1 MSGAAPGKGTTKS
14 SSPLAKQLALGVLA
28 LNLLIVGLVGLSSYK
43 SKEQCEEQARI
54 TSQNLSQV
62 LEQYVTG
69 VFSRLDA
76 GVLAAA
82 MEAEREMAHG
92 GIDAQA
98 LDRYIKR
105 QQMELSDLESLVV
118 TDANGNFLNGV
129 GRAPARS
136 VSAADRDHFTRMR
149 QDPLVKTTVSRPF
162 KSRISGKWV
171 IAVARRIEKPDGS
184 FGGMATASFPF
195 EKFYRI
201 FSAIDVGRHG
211 SITLRDQQLRLAVRY
226 PELPGFG
233 NPVGGEATAELHRL
247 VQNGGE
253 AGTYRAR
260 SLMDQGERCF
270 SFRKISGRPYYL
282 IVGLATDDYL
292 AAWRSNSLQVGILAV
307 LFCLVTTF
315 SAGLLSREWRRR
327 NAALEELIRQETKYQ
342 TIADHTY
349 AWEFWLSPDET
360 FIYSSPS
367 CKRITGYAPAAF
379 YADAALLKNIV
390 HPEDQQCFCN
400 HRHQVLSDTVAHNLV
415 MRIRHADG
423 SVRWMEHECLPVY
436 DESGVFLG
444 TRGSNRD
451 VTSRKRMEEA
461 LKESEEQFHQLFVQ
475 NWDAVMLLHQENF
488 AVLDANPAMVSLFGY
503 PLEELRDFGPYALS
517 APEALWQ
524 FQALLQDAVLHGES
538 YLDRAI
544 GNCKGGAEI
553 ALSAKTKLIRLREEN
568 VLYCSFRDIS
578 DRMRLEKEKAEV
590 QSKLIHANKM
600 TSLGML
606 VSGIAHE
613 INNPNQYISLNASIL
628 ADVWQDAY
636 EILSR
641 HHEEHGELSLKGMS
655 LAQAK
660 ETVPRLLTGVT
671 EGARRINLIVADLKD
686 FSRDKSGQP
695 QSNFDLNKVVQ
706 SAVQILTHHIH
717 KHTYHFQLELADDIP
732 GVKGKSQQ
740 IEQVVINLIA
750 NGLQAL
756 VDKSKAVR
764 VATWHERE
772 TDRVVLTVS
781 DQGKGM
787 TKEILQR
794 ITEPFF
800 STKLGEGGT
809 GLGLSISATLLKE
822 HGGTLE
828 FVSEPDLGTTATIKL
843 QAAREND
850 NGPGCAAP
858 FVESKP

>member
-14 SSPLAKQLALGVLA
+14 TTPLVRQLALGVLA

-43 SKEQCEEQARI
+43 SREQCEEQARV
-54 TSQNLSQV
+54 TSQNLAQV

-76 GVLAAA
+76 GVLATAA
-82 MEAEREMAHG
+82 EAERELARG
-92 GIDAQA
+92 GIDLPT
-98 LDRYIKR
+98 LDGYIKR
-105 QQMELSDLESLVV
+105 QQTELSDLESLVV
-118 TDANGNFLNGV
+118 ADSAGHFLNGV
-129 GRAPARS
+129 GAAAGRT
-136 VSAADRDHFTRMR
+136 VSAADRDHFIRLR
-149 QDPLVKTTVSRPF
+149 QEPLVRTTISQPMH
-162 KSRISGKWV
+162 SRISGKWV
-171 IAVARRIEKPDGS
+171 IAVARRINKPDGS
-184 FGGMATASFPF
+184 FGGMVSASFPF
-195 EKFYRI
+195 DKFYRI
-201 FSAIDVGRHG
+201 FSTIDVGRHG
-211 SITLRDQQLRLAVRY
+211 SIALRDQQLKLAVRY
-226 PELPGFG
+226 PELPDFG
-233 NPVGGEATAELHRL
+233 NAVGGKATAELHGL
-247 VQNGGE
+247 VQKGSE

-260 SLMDQGERCF
+260 SLMDQAERCY

-292 AAWRSNSLQVGILAV
+292 AAWRSNTLQVGILAM
-307 LFCLVTTF
+307 LFCLVTTL
-315 SAGLLSREWRRR
+315 SAGLLSLEWRHR
-327 NAALEELIRQETKYQ
+327 NAALQELIRQETKYQ
-342 TIADHTY
+342 TIADYTY

-367 CKRITGYAPAAF
+367 CKRITGYDQAAF

-390 HPEDQQCFCN
+390 HPEDQPCFCN
-400 HRHQVLSDTVAHNLV
+400 HRHQVVSDTAPHNLV

-451 VTSRKRMEEA
+451 VTRRKWMEEA

-475 NWDAVMLLHQENF
+475 NWDAVVLLHQENF
-488 AVLDANPAMVSLFGY
+488 EVLDANPAMLSLFGY
-503 PLEELRDFGPYALS
+503 PLEELRDFGPYALA
-517 APEALWQ
+517 APEAIGQ

-544 GNCKGGAEI
+544 GICRSGAEI

-636 EILSR
+636 EILAR
-641 HHEEHGELSLKGMS
+641 HHEEHGELSLKGMT

-717 KHTYHFQLELADDIP
+717 KHTYHFQLELAEDIP

-756 VDKSKAVR
+756 ADKSKAVR
-764 VATWHERE
+764 VATWHEPE

-850 NGPGCAAP
+850 QGPQGAVP
-858 FVESKP
+858 LVESKP